1 MRRLQDFSVDNS
13 KYSLTAC
20 SAADPG
26 GFEFSNELRMKYTR
40 LDGERSRA
48 PPLVENQNVCTKAIT
63 LARCPAVP
71 SRSDNDERGLR
82 PAGSELAYLPAARLG
97 AAGLTL
103 EPECAA
109 VGDIAGE
116 EIVAGHAVLGRGSFS
131 IAFPLAPLKVS
142 VRALALM
149 GRRAERC
156 IRGTHFGRH

>member
-26 GFEFSNELRMKYTR
+26 GFGFSNELRMKYTR

-71 SRSDNDERGLR
+71 SRSDNAVSEPHPYPFARMQLDQAKSAKDFRVHNPRFLR
-82 PAGSELAYLPAARLG
+82 PESGIRSRAR
-97 AAGLTL
+97 
-103 EPECAA
+103 
-109 VGDIAGE
+109 D
-116 EIVAGHAVLGRGSFS
+116 
-131 IAFPLAPLKVS
+131 
-142 VRALALM
+142 
-149 GRRAERC
+149 
-156 IRGTHFGRH
+156 

>member
-26 GFEFSNELRMKYTR
+26 GFGFSNELRMKYTR

-48 PPLVENQNVCTKAIT
+48 PPLVENQNVCTKAVT

-71 SRSDNDERGLR
+71 SRSDNDETGLR
-82 PAGSELAYLPAARLG
+82 PAGSELQYLPAARLG

-103 EPECAA
+103 EPGCAA
-109 VGDIAGE
+109 VADIAGE
-116 EIVAGHAVLGRGSFS
+116 EIVAGHAVLGGACSR
-131 IAFPLAPLKVS
+131 
-142 VRALALM
+142 
-149 GRRAERC
+149 
-156 IRGTHFGRH
+156 